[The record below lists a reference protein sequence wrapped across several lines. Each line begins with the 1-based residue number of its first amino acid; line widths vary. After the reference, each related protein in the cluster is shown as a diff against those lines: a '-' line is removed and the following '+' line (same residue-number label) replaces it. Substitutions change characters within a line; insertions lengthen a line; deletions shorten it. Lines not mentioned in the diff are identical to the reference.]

1 MNSKK
6 PFLYVYIFHTCKM
19 IIHSLSEAAD
29 SVSQMSSLGS
39 LRNLYFLMKNSSYTS
54 KFVINLLV
62 RNAMRQ
68 SLQVLNKK
76 KLSVMSWVLM
86 SCWDKK
92 WIIIIETSSGVFPLL
107 IFIVLMLLS
116 HVSHT
121 HLHVTIISFGVGLS
135 SYKLKVF
142 HLTASYHVTIFYIVE
157 IVTPLTVLSQRY
169 KVFA

>member
-62 RNAMRQ
+62 KNAMRQ
-68 SLQVLNKK
+68 SLQVLKK
-76 KLSVMSWVLM
+76 KKTISDELGS
-86 SCWDKK
+86 D
-92 WIIIIETSSGVFPLL
+92 I
-107 IFIVLMLLS
+107 ML
-116 HVSHT
+116 
-121 HLHVTIISFGVGLS
+121 G
-135 SYKLKVF
+135 
-142 HLTASYHVTIFYIVE
+142 
-157 IVTPLTVLSQRY
+157 
-169 KVFA
+169 